1 MNQTELLSLLAQGAT
16 AISVLIAAASFWTS
30 VQISRRQMNV
40 QAFTTYAE
48 RYEQIM
54 SSFPENAFRARF
66 HMDDVVPP
74 ESEQLTLCLLRYLNL
89 SSEEFYLWEKKYIDQ
104 AIWEIWEDEIKRMLK
119 SKLMEREWR
128 KLEPEFRSYPEF
140 RQFVEKTQ
148 SER

>member
-1 MNQTELLSLLAQGAT
+1 
-16 AISVLIAAASFWTS
+16 
-30 VQISRRQMNV
+30 
-40 QAFTTYAE
+40 
-48 RYEQIM
+48 
-54 SSFPENAFRARF
+54 
-66 HMDDVVPP
+66 MDDVVPP